1 MASSDLLTLLPHI
14 IVAAAAVCTMLA
26 VAVYRSHRLAVAMT
40 VLGLAA
46 GVIVPVFSSHGGS
59 DQVTPLIVMDAYA
72 HFYIGLILT
81 VGIIVVILSYGYMRE
96 CSNAIEEFYV
106 VLLVAALG
114 CMVLVSS
121 SHFIS
126 LFLGLE
132 LLSVSLY
139 VLIGYLGPQANRIE
153 AGLKYLVTAATSVA
167 FLLFGMAL
175 VYMASGTMEFAG
187 IVHGLAARDH
197 TCQRLFQAGA
207 ALMIVGFGFKL
218 ALAPFHLWAPD
229 VYQGAPT
236 PVTAFIA
243 TASKGAVFAVMMRFF
258 MAVRVQEVRPIF
270 LAFGAIAV
278 ATMFAGNLLALMQDN
293 LKRLLAYS
301 SIAHLGYLLVAF
313 LAGGTSGVAAV
324 AFYLPVYF
332 AAVLGAFG
340 ILTVLSSRQEDFQ
353 RIEDCC
359 GLASRHPYLAAMF
372 TVMLFSL
379 IGIPLTAGFMGKFYV
394 LAAGVGQRL
403 WMLVISLVL
412 NSAISLFYYLRIIVA
427 FYTPSA
433 VGPREMPPAAESR
446 LQTRPV
452 SAVAGV
458 TFGILTGFLLWIGVY
473 PVPLIHL
480 VQRVTEGLF

>member
-1 MASSDLLTLLPHI
+1 MASSDLLALLPHI
-14 IVAAAAVCTMLA
+14 IVAAAAVCTMLTI
-26 VAVYRSHRLAVAMT
+26 AVYRNHRLAVALT
-40 VLGLAA
+40 VLGLVA
-46 GVIVPVFSSHGGS
+46 GVIVAAFSFRGGS
-59 DQVTPLIVMDAYA
+59 GQMTPLIVMDAYA
-72 HFYIGLILT
+72 QFYIALT
-81 VGIIVVILSYGYMRE
+81 LAVGIIVVILSYGYMKE
-96 CSNAIEEFYV
+96 CANAVEESYV

-132 LLSVSLY
+132 LLSVALY
-139 VLIGYLGPQANRIE
+139 VLIAYLGPQASRIE
-153 AGLKYLVTAATSVA
+153 AGLKYLVTAAISVA

-175 VYMASGTMEFAG
+175 AYMASGTMEFAG
-187 IVHGLAARDH
+187 IAGGLAARGP
-197 TCQRLFQAGA
+197 TCQRFFAAGA

-218 ALAPFHLWAPD
+218 ALVPFHLWAPD

-236 PVTAFIA
+236 PTAAFIA
-243 TASKGAVFAVMMRFF
+243 TASKGAVFAAMMRFF
-258 MAVRVQEVRPIF
+258 MAANVQEIRPIF
-270 LAFGAIAV
+270 LAFGVIAI

-301 SIAHLGYLLVAF
+301 SVAHLGYLLVAF
-313 LAGGTSGVAAV
+313 LAGGTSGMAA
-324 AFYLPVYF
+324 ATFYLPVYF

-353 RIEDCC
+353 RIEDCY

-394 LAAGVGQRL
+394 LAAGVGQGL
-403 WMLVISLVL
+403 WILVASLVL
-412 NSAISLFYYLRIIVA
+412 NSAISLFYYLRIIMA
-427 FYTPSA
+427 LYTPSA
-433 VGPREMPPAAESR
+433 VGPQEMPPADESR
-446 LQTRPV
+446 LPVRPV

-458 TFGILTGFLLWIGVY
+458 TFGILTVFLLWIGVY
-473 PVPLIHL
+473 PIPLIHL
-480 VQRVTEGLF
+480 IQHVTERPF

>member
-1 MASSDLLTLLPHI
+1 MASSDLPALLPHI
-14 IVAAAAVCTMLA
+14 IVAAAVVCTMLTIA
-26 VAVYRSHRLAVAMT
+26 VHRSHRLAFALT
-40 VLGLAA
+40 VLGLTA
-46 GVIVPVFSSHGGS
+46 GVVSVFWADGGIE
-59 DQVTPLIVMDAYA
+59 QVTPLIVMDGYA
-72 HFYIGLILT
+72 HFYIGLIL
-81 VGIIVVILSYGYMRE
+81 VAGVIVVVLSYGYMKD
-96 CSNAIEEFYV
+96 CSKAAEESYV

-121 SHFIS
+121 SHLIS

-139 VLIGYLGPQANRIE
+139 VLIGYLGPQVSRIE
-153 AGLKYLVTAATSVA
+153 AALKYLVTAATSVA

-187 IVHGLAARDH
+187 IVDGLAARD
-197 TCQRLFQAGA
+197 TTGQRLFQAGA
-207 ALMIVGFGFKL
+207 VLMITGFGFKL

-236 PVTAFIA
+236 PVAAFIA
-243 TASKGAVFAVMMRFF
+243 TASKGAVFVAMMRFF
-258 MAVRVQEVRPIF
+258 TAIRMQETRPMF
-270 LAFGAIAV
+270 FAFCALAV

-313 LAGGTSGVAAV
+313 LAGGTWGATAA

-353 RIEDCC
+353 HIEDCR

-379 IGIPLTAGFMGKFYV
+379 IGIPLTAGFTGKFYLLV
-394 LAAGVGQRL
+394 AGVSQGL
-403 WMLVISLVL
+403 WMVVISLAL

-427 FYTPSA
+427 FYSPSA
-433 VGPREMPPAAESR
+433 AELRQMPPADQGPLPA
-446 LQTRPV
+446 RPIPV
-452 SAVAGV
+452 AAGV
-458 TFGILTGFLLWIGVY
+458 TFGLLTGLLLWLGVY

-480 VQRVTEGLF
+480 IQHVTERPF